1 VLLENSEQV
10 HNVLERLRGLG
21 VEVALDDFGTGYSSL
36 RYLQHFMPNTLKVDR
51 SFVSGLT
58 SASRNVEIVRAVI
71 EVARTL
77 GMRVIAEGI
86 ESTPQLDVL
95 RSLGCEFGQ
104 GFLFSKALSASEAVR
119 KLEAGRPLG

>member
-1 VLLENSEQV
+1 
-10 HNVLERLRGLG
+10 
-21 VEVALDDFGTGYSSL
+21 
-36 RYLQHFMPNTLKVDR
+36 MPNTLKVDR
-51 SFVSGLT
+51 SFVSGLA

-86 ESTPQLDVL
+86 ESAPQLEVL

-104 GFLFSKALSASEAVR
+104 GFLFSKALGASDAVLR
-119 KLEAGRPLG
+119 LEAGRGK

>member
-1 VLLENSEQV
+1 
-10 HNVLERLRGLG
+10 
-21 VEVALDDFGTGYSSL
+21 VALDDFGTGYSSL
-36 RYLQHFMPNTLKVDR
+36 KYLQHFMPNTLKVDR
-51 SFVSGLT
+51 SFVSGLA

-86 ESTPQLDVL
+86 ESSPQLEVL

-104 GFLFSKALSASEAVR
+104 GFLFSKALSASDAVL
-119 KLEAGRPLG
+119 KLEAGRPLLSR